1 MVPDALTNFFIASTG
16 AGAALLGLLFVSLS
30 ISPEE
35 KITTNASIEKRVS
48 AYSALGSLIDAF
60 FISLV
65 ALIPNNF
72 GISVLVFGALSFF
85 IAVQNSI
92 QLLRPHEGASGLVRR
107 LTVTVLNLLTYIAQC
122 YLAVQIIVNPHD
134 SAPVYSLTTLLLV
147 VYILGIFRA
156 WELLGG
162 ARNTPIKM
170 LTSIHQQETSSP
182 DGGENATA
190 VPE

>member
-35 KITTNASIEKRVS
+35 KITSNASVEKRVS
-48 AYSALGSLIDAF
+48 AYAALGSLINAF

-65 ALIPNNF
+65 ALIPGNF
-72 GISVLVFGALSFF
+72 GAPVVIFGALSFF
-85 IAVQNSI
+85 IAVQNNF
-92 QLLRPHEGASGLVRR
+92 QLLRPHEGASSLARR
-107 LTVTVLNLLTYIAQC
+107 LITAVLSLLIYIAQC
-122 YLAVQIIVNPHD
+122 YYAVLLIINPHD

-147 VYILGIFRA
+147 VYVLGVFRA

-162 ARNTPIKM
+162 TRNTPIKM
-170 LTSIHQQETSSP
+170 LTSIHKQEAPSSGA
-182 DGGENATA
+182 DEDATN
-190 VPE
+190 VRE